1 MAIIVRIPSPLRKL
15 TSGIAEVELEA
26 TDVRGAIERLE
37 AAYPGFAERLL
48 DDEGNLRRFV
58 NVFVRDED
66 VRFQQGLDTQVA
78 DGEVVSI
85 VPAVAGG
92 AGTVT

>member
-1 MAIIVRIPSPLRKL
+1 MAVTVRIPSPLRKL
-15 TSGIAEVELEA
+15 TDGEAQVSVEAGDLRGVIEELEA
-26 TDVRGAIERLE
+26 THPGIE
-37 AAYPGFAERLL
+37 ERLL
-48 DDEGNLRRFV
+48 DDDGQLRRFV

-66 VRFQQGLDTQVA
+66 VRFQQGLDTQVV

-92 AGTVT
+92 